1 MIKLIVLDVDG
12 TLTDGKLYI
21 SNFGDEMKAFNV
33 KDGLGITQAISLDK
47 EIAII
52 TGKTSE
58 IVNKRCSE
66 LGIKEIHQ
74 GIKNKIAVLDSIL
87 KKHNISY
94 NNVAYMG
101 DDLIDLA
108 VMKKCKIAGAPKD
121 SVEEVLQIAN
131 FISSKN
137 GGEGAVREFIEYIL
151 KKENLWSNVVNNFS
165 PTEQ

>member
-21 SNFGDEMKAFNV
+21 SNSGDEMKSFNV
-33 KDGLGITQAISLDK
+33 KDGLGITQAIKLGK

-52 TGKTSE
+52 TGKTSK
-58 IVNKRCSE
+58 IVHRRCEE

-74 GIKNKIAVLDSIL
+74 GIKDKISTLDCIL
-87 KKHNISY
+87 DKYNLSYDNI
-94 NNVAYMG
+94 AYMG

-108 VMKKCKIAGAPKD
+108 VMKRCKLAGAPKD
-121 SVEEVLQIAN
+121 SVDEILAISD
-131 FISSKN
+131 FISTKN
-137 GGEGAVREFIEYIL
+137 GGDGAVREFIEFIL
-151 KKENLWSNVVNNFS
+151 KKENLWENVINNFM

>member
-21 SNFGDEMKAFNV
+21 SNLGDEMKAFNV
-33 KDGLGITQAISLDK
+33 KDGLGITQAISLGK

-52 TGKTSE
+52 TGKTSQ
-58 IVNKRCSE
+58 IVSKRCNE

-74 GIKNKIAVLDSIL
+74 GIKNKIGVLDSIL
-87 KKHNISY
+87 EKYKISY
-94 NNVAYMG
+94 ENVAYMG

-121 SVEEVLQIAN
+121 SVEEILHISD

-151 KKENLWSNVVNNFS
+151 KKENIWNNVVNNFS